1 MGTIFNVLHSI
12 GIEQALIGYSICFAG
27 LDDHSVKAISKSL
40 LLIIN
45 GIIATPLGEYS
56 AFNPSNSPSGVCSK
70 YLPEALPQEHFL
82 SLKVKLNED
91 IVDFILSDKI
101 DKVLFKGEP
110 NDINYKLMKK
120 VIPLS
125 EKNTDPEIVRKKYQ
139 NILEL
144 CDNSPFCIIY
154 RK

>member
-1 MGTIFNVLHSI
+1 M
-12 GIEQALIGYSICFAG
+12 E
-27 LDDHSVKAISKSL
+27 
-40 LLIIN
+40 IN
-45 GIIATPLGEYS
+45 
-56 AFNPSNSPSGVCSK
+56 
-70 YLPEALPQEHFL
+70 
-82 SLKVKLNED
+82 LKDNIYFKTFEKKVQLNED
-91 IVDFILSDKI
+91 IVEFILYDKI
-101 DKVLFKGEP
+101 DKVLYKGEP
-110 NDINYKLMKK
+110 NEINYKLMKK

>member
-1 MGTIFNVLHSI
+1 M
-12 GIEQALIGYSICFAG
+12 E
-27 LDDHSVKAISKSL
+27 
-40 LLIIN
+40 IN
-45 GIIATPLGEYS
+45 LKENIYFKT
-56 AFNPSNSPSGVCSK
+56 FDK
-70 YLPEALPQEHFL
+70 
-82 SLKVKLNED
+82 KVKLNED

-125 EKNTDPEIVRKKYQ
+125 EKNIDPEIVRKKYQ

>member
-1 MGTIFNVLHSI
+1 M
-12 GIEQALIGYSICFAG
+12 E
-27 LDDHSVKAISKSL
+27 
-40 LLIIN
+40 IN
-45 GIIATPLGEYS
+45 
-56 AFNPSNSPSGVCSK
+56 
-70 YLPEALPQEHFL
+70 
-82 SLKVKLNED
+82 LKDNIYFKTFDKKIKLNED

-101 DKVLFKGEP
+101 DKVLYKGEP

-144 CDNSPFCIIY
+144 CDNTPFCIIY